1 MLTKNVANWERLA
14 SIGLGTALVATAVAR
29 RRALGPAAIAGAAL
43 VLRGASGSCPAY
55 RVAGLSSRET
65 GRPALVKDQSH
76 RRITESVTINR
87 SAGDVFD
94 FWRALEDLPAIFKGL
109 DHIERLDERYT
120 RWTWRGPAGVRFEW
134 IAEMTEAPGR
144 LSWRSLPGADLD
156 TSGTVRFTDLAR
168 GGCEVTVT
176 MDYNQPGG
184 PAASAALWMM
194 GRTPRGELR
203 EDLRR
208 LKHVLETGEL
218 PVGGHPSGR
227 RTAGFRAM
235 QTVGS

>member
-1 MLTKNVANWERLA
+1 MVRNLADWERLA
-14 SIGLGTALVATAVAR
+14 SIGLGTALIATAVAR
-29 RRALGPAAIAGAAL
+29 RRVLGPVAITGAAL
-43 VLRGASGSCPAY
+43 VLRGASGACPAY
-55 RVAGLSSRET
+55 RAAGLSSRET
-65 GRPALVKDQSH
+65 GRPALVASDRH
-76 RRITESVTINR
+76 RRVTASVTINR
-87 SAGDVFD
+87 SAREVFD
-94 FWRALEDLPAIFKGL
+94 VWRELGNLTAIFKGL
-109 DHIERLDERYT
+109 DHIERIDEKYT
-120 RWTWRGPAGVRFEW
+120 RWSWRGPAGVRFEW
-134 IAEMTEAPGR
+134 MAQMTEAPNR

-184 PAASAALWMM
+184 PATSAALWMV

-218 PVGGHPSGR
+218 PIGGHPSGR
-227 RTAGFRAM
+227 RTAKFRAM
-235 QTVGS
+235 QTVAS

>member
-1 MLTKNVANWERLA
+1 MVRNVADWERLT
-14 SIGLGTALVATAVAR
+14 SIGLGTALIATAVAR
-29 RRALGPAAIAGAAL
+29 RRALSPTALTGAAL
-43 VLRGASGSCPAY
+43 VLRGASGTCPAY
-55 RVAGLSSRET
+55 RAAGLSSRET
-65 GRPALVKDQSH
+65 GRLALVKHQA
-76 RRITESVTINR
+76 RRITASVSINR
-87 SAGDVFD
+87 SAREVFD
-94 FWRALEDLPAIFKGL
+94 FWRALDNLPAIFKGL
-109 DHIERLDERYT
+109 DHVERLDERYT
-120 RWTWRGPAGVRFEW
+120 RWSWRGPAGVHFEW
-134 IAEMTEAPGR
+134 IAEVTEAPDR

-184 PAASAALWMM
+184 AAAGAALWMI

-208 LKHVLETGEL
+208 LKRVLETGEL

-227 RTAGFRAM
+227 RTARFRAM
-235 QTVGS
+235 QTAGS